1 MLYYNL
7 KKAELI
13 ELLLQK
19 DQEIQEL
26 KSKQGF
32 VNQLQEMKK
41 EKQELRNENLKDRI
55 KEYIIEK
62 KEKVNINLLCT
73 ELKINRKTFYNN
85 KLNVFLENIYKQNFL
100 NSNEANFLEIT
111 VSKTKKKEDKY
122 MILVSQTG
130 LIFAD
135 SQKYFCKTRL
145 ETKIII
151 DKIKQE
157 NEYRLIV

>member
-1 MLYYNL
+1 MSYEKL

-19 DQEIQEL
+19 DKEIQNL

-41 EKQELRNENLKDRI
+41 EKQDKRNESI
-55 KEYIIEK
+55 KNAIKKYIIQK
-62 KEKVNINLLCT
+62 KEKINVNLLCT

-85 KLNVFLENIYKQNFL
+85 KLNVFLEEIYKQNFL
-100 NSNEANFLEIT
+100 NSNDTNFLEIK
-111 VSKTKKKEDKY
+111 VFETKQKEGKY

-130 LIFAD
+130 LIFAE
-135 SQKYFCKTRL
+135 SQKYFCKTKL
-145 ETKIII
+145 ETKIKIE
-151 DKIKQE
+151 KIKQE